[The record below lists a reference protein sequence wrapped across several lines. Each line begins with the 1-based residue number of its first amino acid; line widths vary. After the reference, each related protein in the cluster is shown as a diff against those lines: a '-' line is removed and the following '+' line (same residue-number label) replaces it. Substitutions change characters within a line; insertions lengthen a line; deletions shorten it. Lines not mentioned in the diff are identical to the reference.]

1 MERMTSHDDL
11 AELLGAY
18 ALDAVEPEE
27 AELLDRHLETCP
39 RCRAELRGHRET
51 ASLLGYIGGPAPVGL
66 WDQIVAS
73 AQEAP
78 PALRLEARS
87 APFVPPGATGGPGLP
102 SPLDRPRRHR
112 KRSLRVRTLAI
123 VAGVAAA
130 VVAVLGFQVS
140 RLDHRTAALNN
151 EVASL
156 APSPSMSTVRLAL
169 ATPGSRHVH
178 LASLATKGVSAEA
191 VVLPSGQGY
200 MYNAQM
206 EPLGADR
213 TYQLWGV
220 VGDQRISYQLLGSE
234 PAPVVSFR
242 SGPNVQALAVTNEV
256 AGGVER
262 SSQPLVAVGPLDAA
276 HVGPSAKGNASHT

>member
-1 MERMTSHDDL
+1 MTSHDDL

-18 ALDAVEPEE
+18 ALDAVEPDE

-51 ASLLGYIGGPAPVGL
+51 AALLGYIGGPAPMGL

-73 AQEAP
+73 AQEPP
-78 PALRLEARS
+78 PALRLEARTP
-87 APFVPPGATGGPGLP
+87 PFVAPGSAGDPAFP

-112 KRSLRVRTLAI
+112 RRSLRVRTVAI
-123 VAGVAAA
+123 AAGVAAA
-130 VVAVLGFQVS
+130 VVAVLGLQVS
-140 RLDHRTAALNN
+140 RLDNRTTVLNN

-156 APSPSMSTVRLAL
+156 APSASMSAVRLAL
-169 ATPGSRHVH
+169 ATPGSHHVH
-178 LASLATKGVSAEA
+178 LTGFAAKGASAEA

-200 MYNAQM
+200 VYDAKM

-213 TYQLWGV
+213 AYQLWGV
-220 VGDQRISYQLLGSE
+220 VADQRISYQLLGSE
-234 PAPVVSFR
+234 PAPVVPFR
-242 SGPNVQALAVTNEV
+242 AGPDVQALAVTNEV

-262 SSQPLVAVGPLDAA
+262 SSQPLVAIGPLDAA
-276 HVGPSAKGNASHT
+276 HVGPDAKNVASHT

>member
-1 MERMTSHDDL
+1 MTSHDDL

-18 ALDAVEPEE
+18 ALDAVEADE
-27 AELLDRHLETCP
+27 AELLNRHLETCP

-51 ASLLGYIGGPAPVGL
+51 AALLGYIGGPAPVGL

-73 AQEAP
+73 AQEPP
-78 PALRLEARS
+78 PALRLEART
-87 APFVPPGATGGPGLP
+87 APFVPPGSAGDPGSP
-102 SPLDRPRRHR
+102 SPLERPRRHR
-112 KRSLRVRTLAI
+112 RRSLRVRSLAM

-130 VVAVLGFQVS
+130 AVAVLGFQVS
-140 RLDHRTAALNN
+140 RLDNRTAVLNN

-156 APSPSMSTVRLAL
+156 APSVSMSAVRLAL

-178 LASLATKGVSAEA
+178 LTAFAAKGSSAEA

-200 MYNAQM
+200 IYDAQM

-234 PAPVVSFR
+234 PAPVVPFR
-242 SGPNVQALAVTNEV
+242 AGTDAQALAVTNEV

-262 SSQPLVAVGPLDAA
+262 SNQPLVAIGPLDAA
-276 HVGPSAKGNASHT
+276 HVGPDAKDRGTHT

>member
-1 MERMTSHDDL
+1 MGRLTSHEDL
-11 AELLGAY
+11 ADLLGVY

-51 ASLLGYIGGPAPVGL
+51 AALLGYIGGRAPVGL

-78 PALRLEARS
+78 PALRLEART
-87 APFVPPGATGGPGLP
+87 FVPPGSADSIRT
-102 SPLDRPRRHR
+102 SMSADRPRRHR

-123 VAGVAAA
+123 AASAAA
-130 VVAVLGFQVS
+130 VVVVVLGLQVS
-140 RLDHRTAALNN
+140 KLDNTTSALRNQI
-151 EVASL
+151 ASL
-156 APSPSMSTVRLAL
+156 SRSASMSAVKLAL
-169 ATPGSRHVH
+169 STPGSRHVH
-178 LASLATKGVSAEA
+178 LASLSSNVVSAEA

-200 MYNAQM
+200 VYNAQM
-206 EPLGADR
+206 EPLAADR

-220 VGDQRISYQLLGSE
+220 IGDQRISYGLLGSD
-234 PAPVVSFR
+234 PTPVVPFR
-242 SGPNVQALAVTNEV
+242 VGPGVQALAMTNEV

-262 SSQPLVAVGPLDAA
+262 SSQPLVAVGSLGAA
-276 HVGPSAKGNASHT
+276 RAGPVPMASHT